1 MAEIS
6 TGSSLSYLKPG
17 QKLGKYQIK
26 QVLGRGGMAEVYRAL
41 NPDLNQ
47 DVAIKVLHPH
57 VTESENAIQRFR
69 REAQAIAG
77 LSHPNIMRVFDF
89 QTDANLSYMVM
100 ELVDGPSLRDVMAGY
115 PDGMPEAL
123 ARKLFEKIVEA
134 VAYAHERGI
143 VHRDIKPANV
153 LIAPGD
159 RPVLTDFGLA
169 MILGGERLTQTGMG
183 AGTPAYMSP
192 EQVSGMPVGTESDVY
207 TLGILFYEMLSGRVP
222 FMADSFPQLMLKHL
236 QETPRPLQELLPD
249 IDPALNALIIRALA
263 KNTLDRYRNA
273 GELLET
279 LRSHDSPRALETIQ
293 IPPSKL
299 VKIPKP
305 VFSDADATKIEAP
318 TRAASDSSS
327 SRLTQTVTSI
337 QKNPILVSGLLIALV
352 LLVVGVALVAAIQSA
367 IRAALTPTPAIAI
380 IPPEG
385 MAYIPGGT
393 FTMGTANGDPIEKPP
408 HAVTVKPFFMDKTE
422 ITNKDYLV
430 FVTDTARTPPTT
442 WPAVDRGNWV
452 IEATT
457 GYVVGSPTNQH
468 DYAGKEKTPITGTF
482 RIDVNPDT
490 DKGQITGEFS
500 ANIVIRAGRKAQ
512 NGTWSFNHNVFV
524 GGKGFYQGGVGE
536 HIMMHGD
543 TGQEGPFFPTI
554 DGILSTWGTG
564 SFSLNGQVLN
574 PEMNFHV
581 MYTEGVR
588 DDQGEILKSQNECC
602 YSPKNPS
609 QGYVDKN
616 KKQLVILISSV
627 DVYAIEENAAP
638 PIILELHF
646 DDPKVVKRPTGGN
659 AQFPAGTGDQPVA
672 GVTWDDAVAYC
683 EWKKERLPNEAE
695 WEFAAR
701 GTDGRLYPWG
711 ENAKIGNDIPANWTF
726 GALQKVG
733 SYPAGASPFG
743 LMDMSGNAWEWV
755 HDWYDPGYYES
766 SAGVVDP
773 VGAAAGKQ
781 RILRGGGYT
790 QRDPEGSQEF
800 RTTFRLP
807 FDPARTEASFG
818 FRCVRDVG

>member
-1 MAEIS
+1 
-6 TGSSLSYLKPG
+6 
-17 QKLGKYQIK
+17 
-26 QVLGRGGMAEVYRAL
+26 
-41 NPDLNQ
+41 
-47 DVAIKVLHPH
+47 
-57 VTESENAIQRFR
+57 
-69 REAQAIAG
+69 
-77 LSHPNIMRVFDF
+77 
-89 QTDANLSYMVM
+89 
-100 ELVDGPSLRDVMAGY
+100 
-115 PDGMPEAL
+115 
-123 ARKLFEKIVEA
+123 
-134 VAYAHERGI
+134 
-143 VHRDIKPANV
+143 
-153 LIAPGD
+153 
-159 RPVLTDFGLA
+159 
-169 MILGGERLTQTGMG
+169 
-183 AGTPAYMSP
+183 
-192 EQVSGMPVGTESDVY
+192 
-207 TLGILFYEMLSGRVP
+207 
-222 FMADSFPQLMLKHL
+222 
-236 QETPRPLQELLPD
+236 
-249 IDPALNALIIRALA
+249 
-263 KNTLDRYRNA
+263 
-273 GELLET
+273 
-279 LRSHDSPRALETIQ
+279 
-293 IPPSKL
+293 
-299 VKIPKP
+299 
-305 VFSDADATKIEAP
+305 
-318 TRAASDSSS
+318 
-327 SRLTQTVTSI
+327 
-337 QKNPILVSGLLIALV
+337 
-352 LLVVGVALVAAIQSA
+352 
-367 IRAALTPTPAIAI
+367 
-380 IPPEG
+380 
-385 MAYIPGGT
+385 
-393 FTMGTANGDPIEKPP
+393 
-408 HAVTVKPFFMDKTE
+408 
-422 ITNKDYLV
+422 
-430 FVTDTARTPPTT
+430 
-442 WPAVDRGNWV
+442 
-452 IEATT
+452 
-457 GYVVGSPTNQH
+457 
-468 DYAGKEKTPITGTF
+468 
-482 RIDVNPDT
+482 
-490 DKGQITGEFS
+490 
-500 ANIVIRAGRKAQ
+500 
-512 NGTWSFNHNVFV
+512 
-524 GGKGFYQGGVGE
+524 
-536 HIMMHGD
+536 
-543 TGQEGPFFPTI
+543 
-554 DGILSTWGTG
+554 
-564 SFSLNGQVLN
+564 
-574 PEMNFHV
+574 MNFHV